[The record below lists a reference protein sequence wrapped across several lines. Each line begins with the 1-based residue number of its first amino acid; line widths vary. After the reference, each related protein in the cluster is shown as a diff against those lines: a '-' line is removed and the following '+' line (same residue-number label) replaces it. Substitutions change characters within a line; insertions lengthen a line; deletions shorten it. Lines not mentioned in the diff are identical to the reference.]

1 MKFYKSGIFMGLTSI
16 ASSVFLLGIPSGT
29 APLEVANGA
38 LFAAGIISVLMM
50 GPVMKKYASAC
61 VSSIIYVIALMS
73 LSTYIELNTR
83 GYSIYM
89 LGFVPGAAIALS
101 AIITSLQNKGKM
113 RIWPSMIINIIAM
126 LVSGANAGF
135 TLVNA
140 GFSIL

>member
-1 MKFYKSGIFMGLTSI
+1 MKFYKSGIFMGFTSI

>member
-1 MKFYKSGIFMGLTSI
+1 MKIYKSGIFMGFTSI